1 VAELGEKIV
10 MYRGAFGS
18 GNGNAQAG
26 NVVLMLHT
34 FVCPDDDRVRELVRA
49 DEGIAP
55 LLGRPDRPSQ
65 ARRLQL
71 DYSKPRFDV
80 ALPR

>member
-1 VAELGEKIV
+1 MAELGEKIV

-34 FVCPDDDRVRELVRA
+34 FVCPDDDRVLRIVP
-49 DEGIAP
+49 EGSAGS
-55 LLGRPDRPSQ
+55 LT
-65 ARRLQL
+65 
-71 DYSKPRFDV
+71 
-80 ALPR
+80 